1 MKSDHWEIGGTA
13 MANPRRP
20 LGMMLIGMS
29 ALLWYLAGLA
39 MMVRELTLPPAVL
52 ATLALA
58 DQQIHA
64 ATPAWA
70 YVVSGF
76 AIATGLLG
84 ATGLLQARAWSASM
98 FQLSMLGTL
107 VQMASL
113 YAVTPAWDHYGVQGA
128 MSSLL
133 RIAVA
138 LLLWRYADDA
148 RVRGRLA

>member
-1 MKSDHWEIGGTA
+1 

-20 LGMMLIGMS
+20 LGMMLIGMA
-29 ALLWYLAGLA
+29 ALLWYLACLV
-39 MMVRELTLPPAVL
+39 MLVRELALPPAVV
-52 ATLALA
+52 ATLSLA
-58 DQQIHA
+58 DQEIRA
-64 ATPAWA
+64 ATPAWSH
-70 YVVSGF
+70 VVSGF

-84 ATGLLQARAWSASM
+84 AIGLLRARAWSAGM
-98 FQLSMLGTL
+98 FQLSMLGAL

-113 YAVTPAWDHYGVQGA
+113 YAVTPAWDHYGVQGT
-128 MSSLL
+128 MFPLL

>member
-1 MKSDHWEIGGTA
+1 MP
-13 MANPRRP
+13 NPRRP
-20 LGMMLIGMS
+20 LGMMLIGVA
-29 ALLWYLAGLA
+29 ALLWYLACLA
-39 MMVRELTLPPAVL
+39 MMIRELTLPPVVVASL
-52 ATLALA
+52 SLA

-84 ATGLLQARAWSASM
+84 AIGLLKVKAWSAGM
-98 FQLSMLGTL
+98 FQLSMLGAL
-107 VQMASL
+107 VQMASI
-113 YAVTPAWDHYGVQGA
+113 YAVTSAWDHYGVQGT
-128 MSSLL
+128 MFPLL